1 MKNILLPLGLLLGLV
16 QPAVA
21 QTCEIT
27 GRAGLGLLRFG
38 GPDARAASFVNY
50 TPNDASFSY
59 TNSPYGSRLGTGVVL
74 GLRVQRVG
82 ARRGLL
88 ALDLGY
94 EWLRSR
100 TSTTEVYYSP
110 GLASSFRGNY
120 NADGSTCL
128 SSRNLTAFLGLGHR
142 FRVGLVAVDVLAGPE
157 LAYGF
162 GFRERGSGTYNGNL
176 SWTTDRANRARSL
189 FDTRLRADAT
199 AWYRRVGLN
208 ASYSH
213 GFINYQGGLVG
224 ASPEVYARILRL
236 GLACRLR

>member
-1 MKNILLPLGLLLGLV
+1 MKSILLPLGLLLGLV

-100 TSTTEVYYSP
+100 TSITEVYYSP
-110 GLASSFRGNY
+110 GLASSFRGSY

-128 SSRNLTAFLGLGHR
+128 SSRNLTAFWGW
-142 FRVGLVAVDVLAGPE
+142 AT
-157 LAYGF
+157 
-162 GFRERGSGTYNGNL
+162 GSGSGWL
-176 SWTTDRANRARSL
+176 QWMCWPARSWPTDL
-189 FDTRLRADAT
+189 AFGSAEAAPTTAT
-199 AWYRRVGLN
+199 
-208 ASYSH
+208 
-213 GFINYQGGLVG
+213 
-224 ASPEVYARILRL
+224 
-236 GLACRLR
+236 